1 MTATIVVD
9 TTTSNKSS
17 STDGAANVP
26 VTNTSL
32 NKYNFLNLLAYIV
45 NISVT
50 FSIGVNSSQ
59 YITIVNPFGLAFS
72 IDICICMAVW
82 VLWQF
87 SPSQRNSD
95 GVERAWYYYSIM
107 TIFQAGWTVSF
118 SYDIIWL
125 ALISMYG
132 IVITLVMASMSLQK
146 YSKTWKGY
154 LLWQC
159 LISIQTGWIIAAAA
173 KPRQMIL
180 DQFTAKQ
187 INGVQLGVLAGLCLV
202 SFGISV
208 KALYVLLKQRLDAMK
223 KTIEEEEGNGSSA
236 SASNLVSSSEEEA
249 V

>member
-32 NKYNFLNLLAYIV
+32 NKYNFSNLLAYVV

-50 FSIGVNSSQ
+50 FSIGVN
-59 YITIVNPFGLAFS
+59 IDLAFS
-72 IDICICMAVW
+72 IDICMAVW

-87 SPSQRNSD
+87 CPSQRNSD